1 MGYIG
6 YIGRGFGLI
15 HENWQ
20 LVLVHVVM
28 LVILII
34 GLFIIVGIP
43 TVAAFIAVGVDVAEL
58 ERLEEVIDYADDPME
73 LLSKYLGIII
83 VIVLSFLIY
92 ITLGFLLWVY
102 VIGGSAGIIGKSIKE
117 PPGGF
122 SMEVYFKEANRLF
135 LPMTGYTA
143 VIGLVVMGAFMLLVM
158 LGAVGTV
165 LIGEIATESAIGTF
179 IKVLSV
185 LVFGAGGVILMFVL
199 SVAFALGTGA
209 LAIDGRGPMDSL
221 DVGFRHLWEH
231 PGSLWLVGILILGY
245 IGIQFPLVLIGA
257 VAELIGGAILSLPIQ
272 LAMNIFQ
279 SYLSLVMLAVVL
291 VYYHST
297 SADSTQA
304 IDISDGL
311 APEPGTLPPG
321 TEVTL

>member
-1 MGYIG
+1 MGYMGYIG
-6 YIGRGFGLI
+6 KGFGLI

-28 LVILII
+28 MVILVV
-34 GLFIIVGIP
+34 GLFVIVGVP
-43 TVAAFIAVGVDVAEL
+43 AAAAFIAVGMDVAEL
-58 ERLEEVIDYADDPME
+58 ERLEEALDYTDDPIE

-83 VIVLSFLIY
+83 IIILSFLIY

-102 VIGGSAGIIGKSIKE
+102 VIGGSAGIIGKSIKA
-117 PPGGF
+117 PTKGF
-122 SMEVYFKEANRLF
+122 SMEAFFKEANSLF
-135 LPMTGYTA
+135 LPMTGYTT
-143 VIGLVVMGAFMLLVM
+143 VIGLVVIGALMLLVM
-158 LGAVGTV
+158 LGAVGAA
-165 LIGEIATESAIGTF
+165 LIGEITTESTIGTF

-257 VAELIGGAILSLPIQ
+257 VAELIGGAILSLPVQ